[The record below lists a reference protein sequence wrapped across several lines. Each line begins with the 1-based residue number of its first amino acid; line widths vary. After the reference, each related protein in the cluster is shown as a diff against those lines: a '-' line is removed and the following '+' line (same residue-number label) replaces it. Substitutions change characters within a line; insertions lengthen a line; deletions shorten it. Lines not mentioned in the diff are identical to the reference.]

1 MKQITIGH
9 HTGSRCAFMDMSG
22 RFKPKVWGG
31 TFRMG
36 DRAAAH
42 LWVAEWRKRNPND
55 RIIVIDDP
63 FKGDAV
69 DALNLDAVWL
79 FSGVADQVWMMDRKD
94 EHIERP
100 KAYPLYHTNL
110 WRIWLWLRSNR
121 TVDPVIK
128 PKPESMERARQL
140 LKDCKVPAKFM
151 TVQPLFDAGY
161 NKGRNAP
168 IPWWR
173 AVTEQLKL
181 KYPVVM
187 LGSHTVAQQFQPMA
201 GVYPLWEHR
210 LSPMDSLAVLSM
222 SAAHLGGET
231 GLTLWSAMF
240 RRPTLAAYSRWG
252 TTTSHFP
259 MDCRPIP
266 MGAPVEHV
274 PLGGDAKHVLAKAEK
289 MLC

>member
-1 MKQITIGH
+1 MKQIIIGN
-9 HTGSRCAFMDMSG
+9 HTGSRYAFLDMSG

-42 LWVAEWRKRNPND
+42 LWVAEWRKRNPDD
-55 RIIVIDDP
+55 RIIIIDDP
-63 FKGDAV
+63 FKDDAA
-69 DALNLDAVWL
+69 DALNLDAAWL
-79 FSGVADQVWMMDRKD
+79 FAGVADDIWMMEHKD
-94 EHIERP
+94 EHIDKPR
-100 KAYPLYHTNL
+100 AYPLYHTNL

-121 TVDPVIK
+121 TVEPVIQ

-140 LKDCKVPAKFM
+140 LKDYKVPAKFM
-151 TVQPLFDAGY
+151 TIQPLFDAAY

-173 AVTEQLKL
+173 ALTEQLKD
-181 KYPVVM
+181 KFPVVM
-187 LGSHTVAQQFQPMA
+187 LGSQAVAQKFQPMA
-201 GVYPLWEHR
+201 GVYPLWEQK
-210 LSPMDSLAVLSM
+210 LSPMDSMALMSM
-222 SAAHLGGET
+222 STAHLGGET

-240 RRPTLAAYSRWG
+240 RRPTLAAYSYWSP
-252 TTTSHFP
+252 TSGHFP

-274 PLGGDAKHVLAKAEK
+274 PLGGNIKYALEKAEK
-289 MLC
+289 MMC